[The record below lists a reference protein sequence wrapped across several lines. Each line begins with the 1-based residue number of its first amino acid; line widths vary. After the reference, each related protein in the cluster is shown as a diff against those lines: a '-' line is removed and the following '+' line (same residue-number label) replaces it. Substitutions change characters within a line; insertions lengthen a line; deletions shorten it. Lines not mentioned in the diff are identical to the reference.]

1 MTPPL
6 LDVAGLVSGYGS
18 GTVLGGVDLHVATGE
33 VLAVVGRNGAG
44 KTTLLQTILGIV
56 RRRAGTVRFAGEDL
70 SAATTT
76 AVARAGIGYVPQGRR
91 IFPTLHVEEHL
102 TIACR
107 PGPWTP
113 AAVYDLFPRLYE
125 RRRNGGGQ
133 LSGGEQQMLAIGR
146 ALVGNPRLLF
156 LDEPSDGL
164 APKLVAEVMD
174 LLGRLRTGGMS
185 VLLVEQDL
193 AAALSVADRVAVLD
207 RGAVGF
213 AAPVP
218 GLDRSVLEELL
229 LPVHP
234 LPSPR

>member
-1 MTPPL
+1 MNAL
-6 LDVAGLVSGYGS
+6 LEIAGLVSGYGS
-18 GTVLGGVDLHVATGE
+18 GTVLGGVDLE
-33 VLAVVGRNGAG
+33 VGGDEVVAVVGRNGAG

-56 RRRAGTVRFAGEDL
+56 RRRAGTLRFAGEDL
-70 SAATTT
+70 TGANTT
-76 AVARAGIGYVPQGRR
+76 AMARAGIGYVPQGRR
-91 IFPTLHVEEHL
+91 IFPTLDVEEHL

-113 AAVYDLFPRLYE
+113 GAVYELFPRLFE
-125 RRRNGGGQ
+125 RRRHGGGQ

-146 ALVGNPRLLF
+146 ALVGNPRLLL

-164 APKLVAEVMD
+164 APNLVAEVMD
-174 LLGRLRTGGMS
+174 LLARLRALGMS

-207 RGAVGF
+207 RGAVAF
-213 AAPVP
+213 EAPVP

-229 LPVHP
+229 LPIQP
-234 LPSPR
+234 AGRSL